1 MMDGLLYSFIRAFIV
16 LFMIIDPIGNI
27 PFLITITEGLEK
39 EERKRA
45 FNLAIIVAAA
55 LLAFFTLT
63 GRSILQ
69 IFGIKLDSFMI
80 GGGILLLLLSMKIL
94 LGGSLEKEVKRDE
107 SVGAVPIAC
116 PLLVGP
122 GAITATILLL
132 ETEGILVTVLAAGA
146 NFAIIF
152 LTMRNIDRVYRI
164 LGRTGTEV
172 IAKVMALLL
181 AAIAVEFIS
190 DGIKAWISRL

>member
-1 MMDGLLYSFIRAFIV
+1 
-16 LFMIIDPIGNI
+16 
-27 PFLITITEGLEK
+27 
-39 EERKRA
+39 
-45 FNLAIIVAAA
+45 
-55 LLAFFTLT
+55 
-63 GRSILQ
+63 
-69 IFGIKLDSFMI
+69 
-80 GGGILLLLLSMKIL
+80 LLSMKIL